1 MTSHD
6 PLNLTILGPN
16 GSGGT
21 ISQGDLL
28 ARLHAARRAVVAPF
42 AEPRVDLVARVSEKL
57 LGRGGGAT
65 SSFVK
70 HFAFW
75 IRRGALQKLAANFE
89 KRLPPQSLARP
100 RGLVFHLPPQNV
112 ETVFLYSW
120 ILSYLVGNANVT
132 RVPTDFSDA
141 IRAVCELFLERLQ
154 AAGDDTQ
161 VFVHYDSSS
170 ALSAVISAE
179 SDARVVWG
187 GDAKVAA
194 FAPLPLRNGGKA
206 IWFGDRSSF
215 SVMKGEALRALDD
228 GAREALARRLY
239 NDVFIFDQ
247 MACSSPHVLFVVGD
261 PARDETAVT
270 ALMASLARVALAAGQ
285 TAGTGHFMR
294 KMVAAYQAAA
304 SRRRVLAQLAQSGAD
319 ERRVV
324 AEPASRSPCR
334 RRLSLGG
341 FRSVDRRGQR
351 HGAGARPDGDSL
363 RLWVRGACR
372 ARQGCRRF
380 RRFPPCSGRSGARLR
395 LDLGRLRPAVR
406 AHAPRP
412 GGLTAASSSLWVQE
426 G

>member
-42 AEPRVDLVARVSEKL
+42 PEPRVDLVARVSEKL

-161 VFVHYDSSS
+161 VFVHYDSNS

-179 SDARVVWG
+179 SDARIVWG

-228 GAREALARRLY
+228 GAREALARRLF

-304 SRRRVLAQLAQSGAD
+304 VGGVSSLNWRNPALTSVVSSPSQRHEARVG
-319 ERRVV
+319 
-324 AEPASRSPCR
+324 
-334 RRLSLGG
+334 GG
-341 FRSVDRRGQR
+341 FLWVDFVPSIGAVSAMAQERDQTVTHFGFGSEELAELAKAVADSGVSRLAP
-351 HGAGARPDGDSL
+351 AGAALDFDSIWDGYDL
-363 RLWVRGACR
+363 PFELTRLVR
-372 ARQGCRRF
+372 
-380 RRFPPCSGRSGARLR
+380 
-395 LDLGRLRPAVR
+395 V
-406 AHAPRP
+406 
-412 GGLTAASSSLWVQE
+412 T
-426 G
+426 